1 MIDASGVYAM
11 SSGCQNQVARWRWF
25 IEYREAHVCSSRY
38 QYFIASRNEETAC
51 SPRLGEIQNC
61 VRVFELRRRV
71 CDCSDWCKATDGATD
86 DSVMP
91 VPAPS
96 WPAGLV
102 KHNFGDLQVLCRLW
116 SMAFGESGFEEPVPQ
131 WCLSTKPK

>member
-1 MIDASGVYAM
+1 MRILVIDASGVYAM

-38 QYFIASRNEETAC
+38 QYFIATRNEETAC
-51 SPRLGEIQNC
+51 SPRLGEIRNC

-91 VPAPS
+91 SADTELAIRS
-96 WPAGLV
+96 GQTQLWLFAGV
-102 KHNFGDLQVLCRLW
+102 VSAVVD
-116 SMAFGESGFEEPVPQ
+116 GF
-131 WCLSTKPK
+131 WRIWF